1 MRPIGFLQSVN
12 KRWNERLDFL
22 LGHDHTENFGDL
34 PIERPV
40 IEPLELEM
48 IHRINLVAEAF
59 ESTD

>member
-1 MRPIGFLQSVN
+1 MTWDGSRIWRTFVGKSRVPRKTKIVT
-12 KRWNERLDFL
+12 D
-22 LGHDHTENFGDL
+22 GDL